1 MCRQHV
7 RRVGFHN
14 TEAEKQGGLYVLYIS
29 TPPPHLFS
37 IRLSHSLP
45 SLSVC
50 LLPDSQ
56 VCKELNLP
64 SFPPLAAGMHVYP
77 HPPHSLTLT
86 CLFLLTSTAEKNY
99 NTTPK
104 LRKWIQSVFCFSIK
118 WKNNSDLLQLGS
130 RFLGFGHHLLYIVY
144 ENIVLTMCHDL
155 RNYFGENNSQLCFF
169 KATLINIFVLGKNQ
183 MVKCNV
189 KGVAHIDKPTENHH
203 PTAIFLSCRW
213 WLSTQCFGFTACNLF
228 GSISMISSTSFPDKA
243 GSCYQHKK
251 L

>member
-1 MCRQHV
+1 MC
-7 RRVGFHN
+7 F
-14 TEAEKQGGLYVLYIS
+14 IS
-29 TPPPHLFS
+29 PPLHPTCFPSVCLIPSLPCLCVCYLTLRYARNSTSLLFLPWQLGCMYTPTPHPP
-37 IRLSHSLP
+37 LSHS
-45 SLSVC
+45 
-50 LLPDSQ
+50 
-56 VCKELNLP
+56 P
-64 SFPPLAAGMHVYP
+64 SFL
-77 HPPHSLTLT
+77 SLMLQTLP
-86 CLFLLTSTAEKNY
+86 FFKTSTAEKNY
-99 NTTPK
+99 NKTPK
-104 LRKWIQSVFCFSIK
+104 LRKWIQSVFCFIIEL
-118 WKNNSDLLQLGS
+118 KNNSDLLQLGS
-130 RFLGFGHHLLYIVY
+130 RFLGFGHHLPYIAY

-169 KATLINIFVLGKNQ
+169 KATLINIFILGKNQ

>member
-77 HPPHSLTLT
+77 HPPLSHSPSFLSLMLQTLP
-86 CLFLLTSTAEKNY
+86 FFKTSTAEKNY
-99 NTTPK
+99 NKTPK
-104 LRKWIQSVFCFSIK
+104 LRKWIQSVFCFIIEL
-118 WKNNSDLLQLGS
+118 KNNSDLLQL
-130 RFLGFGHHLLYIVY
+130 
-144 ENIVLTMCHDL
+144 
-155 RNYFGENNSQLCFF
+155 
-169 KATLINIFVLGKNQ
+169 TLINIFILGKNQ

-228 GSISMISSTSFPDKA
+228 CSISMISSTSFPDKA
-243 GSCYQHKK
+243 GSCFQHKK